1 MPKKMNSNANSKRV
15 SRAEMNRLMAIPEIR
30 QIIEAKFAEL
40 RLLFKDKL
48 QEPDEPEF
56 DSFDNN
62 SNIIQFPLLE
72 VIGAGSKMKPKA
84 QNLRGKNQRENMENL
99 IKIVDAS
106 RYRNEPEEEQVNIF
120 MEYFRNHTVVRKAVL
135 DEFFLR
141 ILPYSDMLPEGY
153 GV

>member
-1 MPKKMNSNANSKRV
+1 MTKKVNSNANDKRV
-15 SRAEMNRLMAIPEIR
+15 TRTEMNRLMTIPGVR

-48 QEPDEPEF
+48 QEPGEETFAFPE
-56 DSFDNN
+56 NN

-84 QNLRGKNQRENMENL
+84 QNLPGKNQPENIGNL

-106 RYRNEPEEEQVNIF
+106 RYRSEPEEEQVNMF
-120 MEYFRNHTVVRKAVL
+120 MEYFRNHRVVRQAVL

-141 ILPYSDMLPEGY
+141 ILPYSDILSEGY
-153 GV
+153 SG

>member
-1 MPKKMNSNANSKRV
+1 MSKKMNSNANDKRV
-15 SRAEMNRLMAIPEIR
+15 SRTEMNRLMTIPEIR

-62 SNIIQFPLLE
+62 SNIIRFPQFK
-72 VIGAGSKMKPKA
+72 VTGAGSEMKKP
-84 QNLRGKNQRENMENL
+84 QDEHMGNL

-106 RYRNEPEEEQVNIF
+106 RYRSEPEEEQVNIF
-120 MEYFRNHTVVRKAVL
+120 MKYFRNHKVIRKAVL

-141 ILPYSDMLPEGY
+141 ILPYSDMLSEGD
-153 GV
+153 GI

>member
-1 MPKKMNSNANSKRV
+1 MTKKMNINANNKRV
-15 SRAEMNRLMAIPEIR
+15 SRTEMNRLMAIPEIR

-48 QEPDEPEF
+48 QEPAEPEF
-56 DSFDNN
+56 AFSENN

-72 VIGAGSKMKPKA
+72 VIGSGSEMKPKP
-84 QNLRGKNQRENMENL
+84 QDLQGKNQRENIGNL

-120 MEYFRNHTVVRKAVL
+120 MDYFRNHTVVRKAVL

-141 ILPYSDMLPEGY
+141 ILPYSDIGIENG
-153 GV
+153 

>member
-1 MPKKMNSNANSKRV
+1 MTKKMNTNADNKRLT
-15 SRAEMNRLMAIPEIR
+15 RTEMNRLMAIPEVR

-48 QEPDEPEF
+48 QGPDEQEF
-56 DSFDNN
+56 DFSDNN

-72 VIGAGSKMKPKA
+72 VIGAGSEMKEKPQDLQEKS
-84 QNLRGKNQRENMENL
+84 QRENMGNL

-106 RYRNEPEEEQVNIF
+106 RYRSEPEEEQVNIF
-120 MEYFRNHTVVRKAVL
+120 MEYFRDHKVIRKALL

-153 GV
+153 SV